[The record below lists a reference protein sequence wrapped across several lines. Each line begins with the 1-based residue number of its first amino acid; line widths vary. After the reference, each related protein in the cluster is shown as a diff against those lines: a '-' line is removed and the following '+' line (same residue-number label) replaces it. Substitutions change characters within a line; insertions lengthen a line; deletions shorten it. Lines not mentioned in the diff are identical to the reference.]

1 MSQRNNGKRPAA
13 APGGGDIG
21 DLLVGM
27 KAICRHL
34 NGVSEATA
42 LKFHRELGAPM
53 RKSDKNG
60 TEGVWLA
67 SRAKLDEWSQG
78 LVGGEA

>member
-1 MSQRNNGKRPAA
+1 MSNEPK
-13 APGGGDIG
+13 G

-34 NGVSEATA
+34 HGISESTV
-42 LKFHRELGAPM
+42 LKWHRELDLPI

-60 TEGVWLA
+60 NAGIWIG
-67 SRAKLDEWSQG
+67 SRKKLDDWAAQY
-78 LVGGEA
+78 VAGGVA